1 MYEKYTLA
9 PVAFQMQFSFDF
21 DESEDYIWQSF
32 TRKLQLEMT
41 ILFCGK
47 LSQVAKSGT
56 GLLILFED

>member
-1 MYEKYTLA
+1 
-9 PVAFQMQFSFDF
+9 MQFSFDF

-32 TRKLQLEMT
+32 TRKLQLEMM

-56 GLLILFED
+56 GLFSLKTNLTFKFICNLP